1 MTHIGEFEPKQNEGI
16 SDYGYRSL
24 RGYRECHVMGDGAAW
39 VLNMS
44 QEKMASAFGNGLCC
58 GSEAEQGK
66 EGISLGCGMVWGVQG

>member
-1 MTHIGEFEPKQNEGI
+1 MHITLLG
-16 SDYGYRSL
+16 
-24 RGYRECHVMGDGAAW
+24 GDGAAW